1 MAVSD
6 AVAALLTEYKR
17 FAGTEMNDLFA
28 ADGERA
34 QKYTLTLG
42 DLTYDYS
49 KNRFDAG
56 VLEALFNLAREH
68 NLKDRIE
75 DMFTGK
81 KINVTENRA
90 VLHTALRNFSGRP
103 VTVDGVDVM
112 PEILRV
118 QAKMKEFSDAV
129 RSGAF
134 KGATGKKLT
143 NIVNIGIGGSDLG
156 PYMVTAALKKYWAKD
171 INCYFISN
179 IDGTACAEVLGQIN
193 PEETLFIVA
202 SKTFTTIETLTNART
217 CRDWLVKALG
227 EAAVANHFVALSTNA
242 KAVAEF
248 GIDVN
253 NMFEFWDF
261 VGGRYSLWSAI
272 GLSIAIAVGYE
283 NFHELL
289 RGAEAMDNHFRTAL
303 LEQNIPVIMALL
315 GIWYND
321 YYNIHRYAVIPYDQY
336 LKFLPAYLQQ
346 LDMESNGKSVRLDNR
361 KITDYATGPALFG
374 GAGTDV
380 QHSFFQLLHQ
390 GTEPVPV
397 DFIIPAV
404 SHNEIGKHH
413 EILLANVLAQAE
425 ALMKDIEI
433 SEAISQAEKIL
444 GTTLS
449 TTHLQMILYFM
460 CDIGFSQEMI
470 ATLYRTAHSRGKT
483 SPKYMEAIGLT
494 WAKKGITTPE
504 EAKDESSAFSGL
516 YHVVSKALGLN
527 RSLAPAEREIIDTW
541 SDYGFSDEIIEQ
553 ACKRTV
559 LQTGGTNLNYI
570 TSILKDWHKKGVL
583 TLADI
588 EKCDKSFQQKKKTGE
603 QKNSATQQKRNQFQS
618 FPQRE
623 YSKEDYSS
631 LEKQLL
637 RNVQA

>member
-193 PEETLFIVA
+193 P
-202 SKTFTTIETLTNART
+202 
-217 CRDWLVKALG
+217 
-227 EAAVANHFVALSTNA
+227 
-242 KAVAEF
+242 
-248 GIDVN
+248 
-253 NMFEFWDF
+253 
-261 VGGRYSLWSAI
+261 
-272 GLSIAIAVGYE
+272 
-283 NFHELL
+283 
-289 RGAEAMDNHFRTAL
+289 
-303 LEQNIPVIMALL
+303 
-315 GIWYND
+315 
-321 YYNIHRYAVIPYDQY
+321 
-336 LKFLPAYLQQ
+336 
-346 LDMESNGKSVRLDNR
+346 
-361 KITDYATGPALFG
+361 
-374 GAGTDV
+374 
-380 QHSFFQLLHQ
+380 
-390 GTEPVPV
+390 
-397 DFIIPAV
+397 
-404 SHNEIGKHH
+404 
-413 EILLANVLAQAE
+413 
-425 ALMKDIEI
+425 
-433 SEAISQAEKIL
+433 
-444 GTTLS
+444 
-449 TTHLQMILYFM
+449 
-460 CDIGFSQEMI
+460 
-470 ATLYRTAHSRGKT
+470 
-483 SPKYMEAIGLT
+483 
-494 WAKKGITTPE
+494 
-504 EAKDESSAFSGL
+504 
-516 YHVVSKALGLN
+516 
-527 RSLAPAEREIIDTW
+527 
-541 SDYGFSDEIIEQ
+541 
-553 ACKRTV
+553 
-559 LQTGGTNLNYI
+559 
-570 TSILKDWHKKGVL
+570 
-583 TLADI
+583 
-588 EKCDKSFQQKKKTGE
+588 
-603 QKNSATQQKRNQFQS
+603 
-618 FPQRE
+618 
-623 YSKEDYSS
+623 
-631 LEKQLL
+631 
-637 RNVQA
+637 